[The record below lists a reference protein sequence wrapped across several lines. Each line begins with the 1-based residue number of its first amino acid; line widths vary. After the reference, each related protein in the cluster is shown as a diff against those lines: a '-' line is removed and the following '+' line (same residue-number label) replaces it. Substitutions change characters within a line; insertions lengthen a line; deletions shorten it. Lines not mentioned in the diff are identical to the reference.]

1 MAKFNYKAK
10 DPQGLVQKG
19 IVEANNVKH
28 AVNLLHE
35 KGLFIIT
42 VKEIGTNLTSIKMPT
57 ANVAFDDVV
66 NFTRQISTMIT
77 AGLTLVEALKIL
89 SEQIKKASLLKLIIQ
104 IKDEVQGG
112 KPFADTLEKYPRV
125 FPPIYLALV
134 RAGEASGKLDVILG
148 RLADNLEKSRDFKSK
163 VKGTLVYPAIVVTG
177 MVVVSIIVMTVVV
190 PRLTGLYKEFGVD
203 LPLPTKILIAMSN
216 FVTRQWWMM
225 IIITVLTVFFYIRF
239 SRSKFGQRT
248 LATITLNVPIFGPL
262 IKEATLVEITR
273 TLSLLIEGGIPI
285 LTSLDIAQD
294 ATSNA
299 LYKEAFADARKK
311 VEKGYPLSDPFNEN
325 KLFPTILGQM
335 VSVGEQTGKLGDS
348 LSKLSRYFET
358 EADNAVRSLTTMIEP
373 LIMIILGLGVGFLV
387 MAILLPIYSLT
398 SSF

>member
-1 MAKFNYKAK
+1 MAKYNYQAK
-10 DPQGLVQKG
+10 DAQGFTQKG
-19 IVEANNVKH
+19 IVEANSVKH
-28 AVNLLHE
+28 AANLLHE

-42 VKEIGTNLTSIKMPT
+42 VKETGKSIISLKMPVS
-57 ANVAFDDVV
+57 NIAFNDVV

-77 AGLTLVEALKIL
+77 AGLTLVESLKIL
-89 SEQIKKASLLKLIIQ
+89 SQQIKKASLLKLITQIQ
-104 IKDEVQGG
+104 EEVQGG
-112 KPFADTLEKYPRV
+112 KPFADTLEKYPHV

-148 RLADNLEKSRDFKSK
+148 RLADSLEKSRDFKGK

-177 MVVVSIIVMTVVV
+177 MVVVTIIVMTVVV
-190 PRLTGLYKEFGVD
+190 PRLSGLYKEFGVD
-203 LPLPTKILIAMSN
+203 LPLPTKILITMSN
-216 FVTRQWWMM
+216 FITHQWWMM
-225 IIITVLTVFFYIRF
+225 IIIIVGAVFFYLRF
-239 SRSKFGQRT
+239 SRSSFGQRM

-285 LTSLDIAQD
+285 LTSLDIARD
-294 ATSNA
+294 ATSNL
-299 LYKEAFADARKK
+299 LYKEAFVSARKK

-348 LSKLSRYFET
+348 LYKLSRYFET

-373 LIMIILGLGVGFLV
+373 LIMIVLGLGVGFLV

>member
-1 MAKFNYKAK
+1 MAKYNYQAK
-10 DPQGLVQKG
+10 DVQGITQKG
-19 IVEANNVKH
+19 IVEANSLKH
-28 AVNLLHE
+28 AANLLHE
-35 KGLFIIT
+35 KGLFIIA
-42 VKEIGTNLTSIKMPT
+42 VKETGNSIISIKMPT
-57 ANVAFDDVV
+57 AKIAFNDVV

-89 SEQIKKASLLKLIIQ
+89 SQQIKKSSLLKLITQIQ
-104 IKDEVQGG
+104 EEVQGG
-112 KPFADTLEKYPRV
+112 KSFADTLEKYPHV

-163 VKGTLVYPAIVVTG
+163 VKGVLVYPAIVVSG
-177 MVVVSIIVMTVVV
+177 MVIVSIIVMTVVV

-203 LPLPTKILIAMSN
+203 LPLPTKIMIAMSN
-216 FVTRQWWMM
+216 FVTHQWWMLIM
-225 IIITVLTVFFYIRF
+225 IIAGAVFFYLRF
-239 SRSKFGQRT
+239 ERSNFGQRI
-248 LATITLNVPIFGPL
+248 LATISLNVPIFGPL
-262 IKEATLVEITR
+262 MKEATLVEITR

-285 LTSLDIAQD
+285 LTSLDIARD
-294 ATSNA
+294 ATSNV
-299 LYKEAFADARKK
+299 LYKEAFVNARRK
-311 VEKGYPLSDPFNEN
+311 VEKGYPLSDPFNED

-348 LSKLSRYFET
+348 LFKLSRYFET

-387 MAILLPIYSLT
+387 MAVLLPIYSLT